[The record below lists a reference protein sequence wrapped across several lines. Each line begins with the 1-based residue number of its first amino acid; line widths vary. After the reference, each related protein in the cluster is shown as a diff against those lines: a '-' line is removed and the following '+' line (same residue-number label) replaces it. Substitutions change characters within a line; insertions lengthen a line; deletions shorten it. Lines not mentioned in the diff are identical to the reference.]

1 MVARY
6 GSRLAYRAPHQTHY
20 FIRRGISLSSAPAPQ
35 FRPDRVTGILGTATV
50 LALLYF
56 GRAVLIPITL
66 AIILSLLITPF
77 IHRLRRIGLGPT
89 LSVGVAVLTL
99 AFGVAAVGMVIGLQ
113 VVRIGSSLPQYADTI
128 RTKIHV
134 LDQLT
139 LGKLGELNGRAG
151 NWIEHLSDDQPK
163 PKVKAS
169 PVLTRSTAPIPVELH
184 EPALRPLQLL
194 TRIISS
200 VWAPLETA
208 GIVFVV
214 LIFVLL
220 EHESLR
226 DRFIRLAGGNDL
238 RGTTVAVND
247 AGERLSRFFVSQF
260 AVNLGVG
267 VLVWLGLSVIG
278 LSQALLWGAMAAILR
293 FIPYVGVWIAAFCAT
308 LLAAAISPDWSL
320 AVMTL
325 ILFLVIEIVFAQW
338 VEPKLYG
345 HTTGLSP
352 LSVVIAAIFWSW
364 IWGPVGLVLST
375 PLTLCLVVAGRY
387 FRALNMFEILLGEI
401 PALTLPQNFYQR
413 ALSGDTQEIITS
425 ARQILKRKS
434 FAAYCDT
441 VLVPAL
447 HLARADLE
455 ADAISRSEQLKV
467 ASAIAGVIEALG
479 ENPKW
484 WRQYTRISILEDVNI
499 GRQLRNRREAVS
511 GRTQGS
517 LDVPPGTIVLGIG
530 AGSSGDELAAEILVR
545 ILRKQAVDARHVTLN
560 ELGDTPPPE
569 VKPGILSMFCLVSI
583 EPVKEQAQIE
593 AALDS
598 LKTRLPHVQQLV
610 LIIANPFEKLQ
621 LPDSGLLQH
630 HDVAQSFEEA
640 AQRCLRTLHVYD
652 KKADKK

>member
-1 MVARY
+1 LSNQQEPRRQSNQVA
-6 GSRLAYRAPHQTHY
+6 
-20 FIRRGISLSSAPAPQ
+20 
-35 FRPDRVTGILGTATV
+35 GILGTATV

-56 GRAVLIPITL
+56 GRDVLIPITL

-77 IHRLRRIGLGPT
+77 IHRLRRLGLGQT
-89 LSVGVAVLTL
+89 LSVGVAVVTL
-99 AFGVAAVGMVIGLQ
+99 ALSLAAVGLAIGTQ
-113 VVRIGSSLPQYADTI
+113 VVRIGASLPQYADTI
-128 RTKIHV
+128 RSKISV

-139 LGKLGELNGRAG
+139 LGKLGELNGQAG
-151 NWIEHLSDDQPK
+151 RWIEHLSDDK
-163 PKVKAS
+163 DAGS
-169 PVLTRSTAPIPVELH
+169 TRTPGSTALRGNSNGTGPIPVEIH
-184 EPALRPLQLL
+184 APPQKPLQLL
-194 TRIISS
+194 TRIVSS

-220 EHESLR
+220 EHEALR

-238 RGTTVAVND
+238 RATTIAVND

-260 AVNLGVG
+260 AVNIGVG
-267 VLVWLGLSVIG
+267 VLVWTGLSILG

-308 LLAAAISPDWSL
+308 LLAAAISPGWSL

-325 ILFLVIEIVFAQW
+325 LLFLVIEVVFAQL

-413 ALSGDTQEIITS
+413 ALSGDTQEIIAS

-434 FAAYCDT
+434 FAAYCDS

-447 HLARADLE
+447 HLARADL
-455 ADAISRSEQLKV
+455 DANAIGKSEQLKV
-467 ASAIAGVIEALG
+467 GSAIASVIEALG

-484 WRQYTRISILEDVNI
+484 WRQYTRISMLEDVNI
-499 GRQLRNRREAVS
+499 GRQLRRRREAVI
-511 GRTQGS
+511 GGTQGS
-517 LDVPPGTIVLGIG
+517 FDVPAGTIVLGIG
-530 AGSSGDELAAEILVR
+530 AGSGADELAAEILVR
-545 ILRKQAVDARHVTLN
+545 ILRKQNVDGRHVTLG
-560 ELGDTPPPE
+560 EMGDAPPPD
-569 VKPGILSMFCLVSI
+569 VNPGIVAMFCLVSI
-583 EPVKEQAQIE
+583 EPAKEQAQIE
-593 AALDS
+593 SALIQMQQ
-598 LKTRLPHVQQLV
+598 RLPHVKQLV
-610 LIIANPFEKLQ
+610 LQIASPFEQLQ
-621 LPDSGLLQH
+621 LQDNAMAGAH
-630 HDVAQSFEEA
+630 EVVYSFEEA
-640 AQRCLRTLHVYD
+640 VQSCLRTLHVYD
-652 KKADKK
+652 KPGSGGKN

>member
-1 MVARY
+1 
-6 GSRLAYRAPHQTHY
+6 
-20 FIRRGISLSSAPAPQ
+20 LSSLPEPRRQSNQVA
-35 FRPDRVTGILGTATV
+35 GILGTATV

-56 GRAVLIPITL
+56 GRDVLIPITL

-77 IHRLRRIGLGPT
+77 IHRLRQIGLGQT
-89 LSVGVAVLTL
+89 LSVGVAVVTL
-99 AFGVAAVGMVIGLQ
+99 ALSVAAVGLVIGLQ

-128 RTKIHV
+128 RSKASV

-139 LGKLGELNGRAG
+139 LGKLGELSGQAGR
-151 NWIEHLSDDQPK
+151 WIAHLSDDQDK
-163 PKVKAS
+163 TDAA
-169 PVLTRSTAPIPVELH
+169 T
-184 EPALRPLQLL
+184 PALRNNGKGPVLVEIHEPPQKPLQLL
-194 TRIISS
+194 TRIVSS

-220 EHESLR
+220 EHEALR

-238 RGTTVAVND
+238 RATTIAVND

-260 AVNLGVG
+260 AVNIGVG
-267 VLVWLGLSVIG
+267 VLVWLGLSILG

-308 LLAAAISPDWSL
+308 LLAAAISPGWSL

-325 ILFLVIEIVFAQW
+325 MLFLVIEVVFAQL

-401 PALTLPQNFYQR
+401 PALTRPQNFYQR
-413 ALSGDTQEIITS
+413 ALSGDTQEIIAS
-425 ARQILKRKS
+425 ARRILKRKS
-434 FAAYCDT
+434 FAAYCDS

-447 HLARADLE
+447 HLARADLD
-455 ADAISRSEQLKV
+455 ANAISKSEQLKV
-467 ASAIAGVIEALG
+467 GSAIASVIEALG

-484 WRQYTRISILEDVNI
+484 WRQYTRISMLEDVNI
-499 GRQLRNRREAVS
+499 GHQLRRRREAVM

-517 LDVPPGTIVLGIG
+517 FDVPAGTIVLCIG
-530 AGSSGDELAAEILVR
+530 AGSGGDELAAEILVR
-545 ILRKQAVDARHVTLN
+545 ILRKQDVDGRHVTLA
-560 ELGDTPPPE
+560 EMGGAPPE
-569 VKPGILSMFCLVSI
+569 DVKPGIVAMFCLISI
-583 EPVKEQAQIE
+583 EPIKEQVQIE
-593 AALDS
+593 AALQQ
-598 LKTRLPHVQQLV
+598 LKQRLPDVKQVV
-610 LIIANPFEKLQ
+610 LQIASPFEQLQ
-621 LPDSGLLQH
+621 LQDLVPDTAH
-630 HDVAQSFEEA
+630 EVVHSFEEA
-640 AQRCLRTLHVYD
+640 VQSCLRTLHVYD
-652 KKADKK
+652 KA

>member
-1 MVARY
+1 
-6 GSRLAYRAPHQTHY
+6 
-20 FIRRGISLSSAPAPQ
+20 LSSAPLPQ
-35 FRPDRVTGILGTATV
+35 LRPDRVTGILGTATV

-56 GRAVLIPITL
+56 GRAVLIPVTL

-77 IHRLRRIGLGPT
+77 IHRLRRIGLGQT
-89 LSVGVAVLTL
+89 LSVGVAVITL
-99 AFGVAAVGMVIGLQ
+99 ALALGAVGMVIGLQ
-113 VVRIGSSLPQYADTI
+113 VVRIGTSLPQYADTI
-128 RTKIHV
+128 RSKVHV

-151 NWIEHLSDDQPK
+151 NWIAHLSDDEPAA
-163 PKVKAS
+163 AS
-169 PVLTRSTAPIPVELH
+169 HATRLRSNNANTPIPVEIH
-184 EPALRPLQLL
+184 EPAQRPLQLL
-194 TRIISS
+194 TRIVSS

-267 VLVWLGLSVIG
+267 LLVWLGLSVIG

-320 AVMTL
+320 AIMTL
-325 ILFLVIEIVFAQW
+325 ILFLVIEVVFAQW

-364 IWGPVGLVLST
+364 IWGPIGLVLST

-413 ALSGDTQEIITS
+413 ALSGDTQEIIAS

-447 HLARADLE
+447 HLARADLD
-455 ADAISRSEQLKV
+455 ANAISRSEQLKV
-467 ASAIAGVIEALG
+467 GSAIAAVIEALG

-484 WRQYTRISILEDVNI
+484 WRQYTRISMLEDVNI
-499 GRQLRNRREAVS
+499 GRQLRSRREAIS

-517 LDVPPGTIVLGIG
+517 FDVPPGTIVLSIG
-530 AGSSGDELAAEILVR
+530 AGSSADELAAEILVR
-545 ILRKQAVDARHVTLN
+545 ILRKQSVDGRHVTLG
-560 ELGDTPPPE
+560 ELGEAPPPD
-569 VKPGILSMFCLVSI
+569 VKPGIVSMFCLVSI

-593 AALDS
+593 AALET
-598 LKTRLPHVQQLV
+598 LKTRLPNVKQLV
-610 LIIANPFEKLQ
+610 LVIANPFEQLQ
-621 LPDSGLLQH
+621 LPTSGLLKQ
-630 HDVAQSFEEA
+630 HDVARSFEEA
-640 AQRCLRTLHVYD
+640 VQHCLRTLHVYD
-652 KKADKK
+652 KT

>member
-1 MVARY
+1 MSTQQEPRRQSNQVA
-6 GSRLAYRAPHQTHY
+6 
-20 FIRRGISLSSAPAPQ
+20 
-35 FRPDRVTGILGTATV
+35 GILGTATV

-56 GRAVLIPITL
+56 GRDVLIPITL

-77 IHRLRRIGLGPT
+77 IHRLRQIGLGQT
-89 LSVGVAVLTL
+89 LSVGVAVVTL
-99 AFGVAAVGMVIGLQ
+99 ALSLAAVGLVIGTQ
-113 VVRIGSSLPQYADTI
+113 VVRIGASLPQYADTI
-128 RTKIHV
+128 RSKVSV

-139 LGKLGELNGRAG
+139 LGKLGELNGQAG
-151 NWIEHLSDDQPK
+151 RWIEHLSDDQETGSGTAASD
-163 PKVKAS
+163 KAT
-169 PVLTRSTAPIPVELH
+169 LRSNGNGNSNGPIPVEIH
-184 EPALRPLQLL
+184 APPQKPLQLL
-194 TRIISS
+194 TRIVSS

-220 EHESLR
+220 EHEALR

-238 RGTTVAVND
+238 RATTIAVND

-260 AVNLGVG
+260 AVNIGVG
-267 VLVWLGLSVIG
+267 VLVWLGLSILG

-308 LLAAAISPDWSL
+308 LLAAAISPGWSL

-325 ILFLVIEIVFAQW
+325 MLFLVIEVVFAQL

-413 ALSGDTQEIITS
+413 ALSGDTQEIIAS

-434 FAAYCDT
+434 FAAYCDS
-441 VLVPAL
+441 VVVPAL
-447 HLARADLE
+447 HLARADLD
-455 ADAISRSEQLKV
+455 ANAISKSEQLKV
-467 ASAIAGVIEALG
+467 GTAIASVIEALG

-484 WRQYTRISILEDVNI
+484 WRQYTRISMLEDVNI
-499 GRQLRNRREAVS
+499 GRQLRRRREAIIGS
-511 GRTQGS
+511 TQGS
-517 LDVPPGTIVLGIG
+517 FDVPAGTIVLGIG
-530 AGSSGDELAAEILVR
+530 AGSGGDELAAEILVR
-545 ILRKQAVDARHVTLN
+545 ILRKQDVDGRHVTLG
-560 ELGDTPPPE
+560 EMGEAPPPD
-569 VKPGILSMFCLVSI
+569 VKPGIVAMFFLVSI

-593 AALDS
+593 SALIQMRQ
-598 LKTRLPHVQQLV
+598 RLPNVKQLV
-610 LIIANPFEKLQ
+610 LQIANPFEQLQ
-621 LPDSGLLQH
+621 LQDNAIEGAH
-630 HDVAQSFEEA
+630 EVVHSFEEA
-640 AQRCLRTLHVYD
+640 VQNCLRTLHVYD
-652 KKADKK
+652 KPGGKT

>member
-1 MVARY
+1 L
-6 GSRLAYRAPHQTHY
+6 S
-20 FIRRGISLSSAPAPQ
+20 SLSAPPSQ
-35 FRPDRVTGILGTATV
+35 PDRVTGILATATV

-56 GRAVLIPITL
+56 GRDVLIPITL
-66 AIILSLLITPF
+66 AIILSLLITPL
-77 IHRLRRIGLGPT
+77 IHRLRRIGLGQT
-89 LSVGVAVLTL
+89 LSVGVAVMSL
-99 AFGVAAVGMVIGLQ
+99 ALVLAAVGLVLGLQ
-113 VVRIGSSLPQYADTI
+113 VVRIGTSLPQYADTI
-128 RTKIHV
+128 RNKITV

-151 NWIEHLSDDQPK
+151 RWIEQLSEEHSNTTT
-163 PKVKAS
+163 AS
-169 PVLTRSTAPIPVELH
+169 LTHGNNKGPIQVEIH
-184 EPALRPLQLL
+184 EPQQRPLQLL
-194 TRIISS
+194 TRIVSS

-267 VLVWLGLSVIG
+267 VLVWLGLSLIG

-293 FIPYVGVWIAAFCAT
+293 FIPYVGVWIAACCAT
-308 LLAAAISPDWSL
+308 LLAAAISPGWSL
-320 AVMTL
+320 VIMTL
-325 ILFLVIEIVFAQW
+325 LLFLFIEVIFAQW

-441 VLVPAL
+441 VVIPAL
-447 HLARADLE
+447 HLARVDLE
-455 ADAISRSEQLKV
+455 ANAISKSEQLKV
-467 ASAIAGVIEALG
+467 ASAIATVIEALG

-484 WRQYTRISILEDVNI
+484 WRQYTRISMLEDVNI
-499 GRQLRNRREAVS
+499 GRQLRSRREAVS

-517 LDVPPGTIVLGIG
+517 FDVPPGTIVLGIG
-530 AGSSGDELAAEILVR
+530 AGSAGDELAAEILVR
-545 ILRKQAVDARHVTLN
+545 ILRKQNIDGRHVTLA
-560 ELGDTPPPE
+560 EMAGAPPPD
-569 VKPGILSMFCLVSI
+569 VRTGIVAMFCLVSI

-593 AALDS
+593 EALAALRI
-598 LKTRLPHVQQLV
+598 RLPHVRQLV
-610 LIIANPFEKLQ
+610 LVIANPFEQ
-621 LPDSGLLQH
+621 LRLPNLGLMEH
-630 HDVAQSFEEA
+630 HDVSQSFEEA
-640 AQRCLRTLHVYD
+640 VQRCLQTLGVYD
-652 KKADKK
+652 KK

>member
-1 MVARY
+1 MSSQPEPRRQTNQVA
-6 GSRLAYRAPHQTHY
+6 
-20 FIRRGISLSSAPAPQ
+20 
-35 FRPDRVTGILGTATV
+35 GILGTATV

-56 GRAVLIPITL
+56 GRDVLIPITL

-77 IHRLRRIGLGPT
+77 IHRLRRIGLGQT
-89 LSVGVAVLTL
+89 LSVGVAVVTL
-99 AFGVAAVGMVIGLQ
+99 ALSLAAVGLVIGVQ
-113 VVRIGSSLPQYADTI
+113 VVRIGGSLPQYADTI
-128 RTKIHV
+128 RSKVNV

-139 LGKLGELNGRAG
+139 LGKLGELNGQAG
-151 NWIEHLSDDQPK
+151 RWIDHLSDEKDA
-163 PKVKAS
+163 KA
-169 PVLTRSTAPIPVELH
+169 TASVGAAPALRAGSNVPIPVEIH
-184 EPALRPLQLL
+184 APPQKPLQLL
-194 TRIISS
+194 TRIASS

-220 EHESLR
+220 EHEALR

-238 RGTTVAVND
+238 RATTIAVND

-260 AVNLGVG
+260 AVNIGVG
-267 VLVWLGLSVIG
+267 VLVWLGLSILG

-308 LLAAAISPDWSL
+308 LLAAAISPGWSL

-325 ILFLVIEIVFAQW
+325 MLFLVIEVVFAQL

-413 ALSGDTQEIITS
+413 ALSGDTQEIIAS

-434 FAAYCDT
+434 FAAYCDS

-447 HLARADLE
+447 HLARADLD
-455 ADAISRSEQLKV
+455 ANAISKGEQLKV
-467 ASAIAGVIEALG
+467 GTAIASVIEALG

-484 WRQYTRISILEDVNI
+484 WRQYTRISMLEDVNI
-499 GRQLRNRREAVS
+499 GRQLRRRREAVI
-511 GRTQGS
+511 GGTQGS
-517 LDVPPGTIVLGIG
+517 FDVPAGTIVLGIG
-530 AGSSGDELAAEILVR
+530 AGSGGDELAAEILVR
-545 ILRKQAVDARHVTLN
+545 ILRKQNVDGRHVTLG
-560 ELGDTPPPE
+560 EMGDAPPPD
-569 VKPGILSMFCLVSI
+569 VKPGIVAMFCLVSI

-593 AALDS
+593 AALMQM
-598 LKTRLPHVQQLV
+598 TQRLPHVKQLV
-610 LIIANPFEKLQ
+610 LQIASPFEQLQ
-621 LPDSGLLQH
+621 LQDNAIDGAH
-630 HDVAQSFEEA
+630 EVVHSFEEA
-640 AQRCLRTLHVYD
+640 VQSCLRNLHVYD
-652 KKADKK
+652 KPGLISKI

>member
-1 MVARY
+1 MSSLPEPRRQSNQVA
-6 GSRLAYRAPHQTHY
+6 
-20 FIRRGISLSSAPAPQ
+20 
-35 FRPDRVTGILGTATV
+35 GILGTATV

-56 GRAVLIPITL
+56 GRDVLIPITL

-77 IHRLRRIGLGPT
+77 IHRLRQIGLGQT
-89 LSVGVAVLTL
+89 LSVGVAVVTL
-99 AFGVAAVGMVIGLQ
+99 ALSVAAVGLVIGLQ

-128 RTKIHV
+128 RSKASV

-139 LGKLGELNGRAG
+139 LGKLGELNGQAG
-151 NWIEHLSDDQPK
+151 RWIEHLSDDQD
-163 PKVKAS
+163 KAN
-169 PVLTRSTAPIPVELH
+169 VAT
-184 EPALRPLQLL
+184 PALRNSAKGPVMVEIHEPPQKPLQLL
-194 TRIISS
+194 TRIVSS

-220 EHESLR
+220 EHEALR

-238 RGTTVAVND
+238 RATTIAVND

-260 AVNLGVG
+260 AVNIGVG
-267 VLVWLGLSVIG
+267 VLVWLGLSILG

-308 LLAAAISPDWSL
+308 LLAAAISPGWSL

-325 ILFLVIEIVFAQW
+325 MLFLVIEVVFAQL

-401 PALTLPQNFYQR
+401 PALTRPQNFYQR
-413 ALSGDTQEIITS
+413 ALSGDTQEIIAS
-425 ARQILKRKS
+425 ARRILKRKS
-434 FAAYCDT
+434 FAAYCDS

-447 HLARADLE
+447 HLARADLD
-455 ADAISRSEQLKV
+455 ANAISKSEQLKV
-467 ASAIAGVIEALG
+467 GSAIASVIEALG

-484 WRQYTRISILEDVNI
+484 WRQYTRISMLEDVNI
-499 GRQLRNRREAVS
+499 GHQLRRRREAVI

-517 LDVPPGTIVLGIG
+517 FDVPAGTIVLCIG
-530 AGSSGDELAAEILVR
+530 AGSGGDELAAEILVR
-545 ILRKQAVDARHVTLN
+545 ILRKQDLDGRHVTLA
-560 ELGDTPPPE
+560 EMGGAPPE
-569 VKPGILSMFCLVSI
+569 DVKPGIVAMFCLVSI
-583 EPVKEQAQIE
+583 EPIKEQAQIE
-593 AALDS
+593 AAL
-598 LKTRLPHVQQLV
+598 LQLRQRLPDVKQVV
-610 LIIANPFEKLQ
+610 LQIASPFEQLQ
-621 LPDSGLLQH
+621 LQDLAVDDA
-630 HDVAQSFEEA
+630 HDIVHSFEEA
-640 AQRCLRTLHVYD
+640 VQSCLRTLHVYD
-652 KKADKK
+652 KV

>member
-1 MVARY
+1 MSSLPEPRRQSNQVA
-6 GSRLAYRAPHQTHY
+6 
-20 FIRRGISLSSAPAPQ
+20 
-35 FRPDRVTGILGTATV
+35 GILGTATV

-56 GRAVLIPITL
+56 GRDVLIPITL

-77 IHRLRRIGLGPT
+77 IHRLRQIGLGQT
-89 LSVGVAVLTL
+89 LSVGVAVVTL
-99 AFGVAAVGMVIGLQ
+99 ALSVAAVGLVIGLQ

-128 RTKIHV
+128 RSKASV

-139 LGKLGELNGRAG
+139 LGKLGELSGQAGR
-151 NWIEHLSDDQPK
+151 WIAHLSDDQDK
-163 PKVKAS
+163 TDAA
-169 PVLTRSTAPIPVELH
+169 T
-184 EPALRPLQLL
+184 PALRNNGKGPVLVEIHEPPQKPLQLL
-194 TRIISS
+194 TRIVSS

-220 EHESLR
+220 EHEALR

-238 RGTTVAVND
+238 RATTIAVND

-260 AVNLGVG
+260 AVNIGVG
-267 VLVWLGLSVIG
+267 VLVWLGLSILG

-308 LLAAAISPDWSL
+308 LLAAAISPGWSL

-325 ILFLVIEIVFAQW
+325 MLFLVIEVVFAQL

-401 PALTLPQNFYQR
+401 PALTRPQNFYQR
-413 ALSGDTQEIITS
+413 ALSGDTQEIIAS
-425 ARQILKRKS
+425 ARRILKRKS
-434 FAAYCDT
+434 FAAYCDS

-447 HLARADLE
+447 HLARADLD
-455 ADAISRSEQLKV
+455 ANAISKSEQLKV
-467 ASAIAGVIEALG
+467 GSAIASVIEALG

-484 WRQYTRISILEDVNI
+484 WRQYTRISMLEDVNI
-499 GRQLRNRREAVS
+499 GHQLRRRREAVM

-517 LDVPPGTIVLGIG
+517 FDVPAGTIVLCIG
-530 AGSSGDELAAEILVR
+530 AGSGGDELAAEILVR
-545 ILRKQAVDARHVTLN
+545 ILRKQDVDGRHVTLA
-560 ELGDTPPPE
+560 EMGGAPPE
-569 VKPGILSMFCLVSI
+569 DVKPGIVAMFCLISI
-583 EPVKEQAQIE
+583 EPIKEQVQIE
-593 AALDS
+593 AALQQ
-598 LKTRLPHVQQLV
+598 LKQRLPDVKQVV
-610 LIIANPFEKLQ
+610 LQIASPFEQLQ
-621 LPDSGLLQH
+621 LQDLVPDTAH
-630 HDVAQSFEEA
+630 EVVHSFEEA
-640 AQRCLRTLHVYD
+640 VQSCLRTLHVYD
-652 KKADKK
+652 KA

>member
-1 MVARY
+1 MSTSPEPRRQSNQVA
-6 GSRLAYRAPHQTHY
+6 
-20 FIRRGISLSSAPAPQ
+20 
-35 FRPDRVTGILGTATV
+35 GILGTATV

-56 GRAVLIPITL
+56 GRDVLIPITL

-77 IHRLRRIGLGPT
+77 IHRLRQIGFGQT
-89 LSVGVAVLTL
+89 LSV
-99 AFGVAAVGMVIGLQ
+99 VAAVATLALSLAAVGLVIGVQ
-113 VVRIGSSLPQYADTI
+113 VVRIGTSLPQYADTI
-128 RTKIHV
+128 RSKVTV

-139 LGKLGELNGRAG
+139 LGKLGELNGQAG
-151 NWIEHLSDDQPK
+151 RWIEQMSDDHELATATAPG
-163 PKVKAS
+163 
-169 PVLTRSTAPIPVELH
+169 LRSTGKSQRPIPVEIH
-184 EPALRPLQLL
+184 EQPQKPLQLL
-194 TRIISS
+194 TRIVSS

-220 EHESLR
+220 EHEALR

-238 RGTTVAVND
+238 RATTVAVND

-267 VLVWLGLSVIG
+267 ALVWLGLSILG

-293 FIPYVGVWIAAFCAT
+293 FVPYVGVWIAAFCAT
-308 LLAAAISPDWSL
+308 LLAAAISPGWSL

-325 ILFLVIEIVFAQW
+325 MLFLVIEVVFAQL

-401 PALTLPQNFYQR
+401 PALTRPQNFYQR
-413 ALSGDTQEIITS
+413 ALSGDTQEIIAS
-425 ARQILKRKS
+425 ARRILKRKS
-434 FAAYCDT
+434 FAAYCDS

-447 HLARADLE
+447 HLARADLD
-455 ADAISRSEQLKV
+455 ANAISKNEQLKV
-467 ASAIAGVIEALG
+467 GSSIAAVIEALG

-484 WRQYTRISILEDVNI
+484 WRQYTRISMLEDVNI
-499 GRQLRNRREAVS
+499 GHQLRRRREAVI

-517 LDVPPGTIVLGIG
+517 FDVPAGTIVLCIG
-530 AGSSGDELAAEILVR
+530 AATGPGAAGDELAAEILVR
-545 ILRKQAVDARHVTLN
+545 ILRKQDIDARHVTLTEMGN
-560 ELGDTPPPE
+560 EAPPDAR
-569 VKPGILSMFCLVSI
+569 PGIVAMICLVSI
-583 EPVKEQAQIE
+583 EPLKEQEQIE
-593 AALDS
+593 AAL
-598 LKTRLPHVQQLV
+598 LQMKQRLPNATQTV
-610 LIIANPFEKLQ
+610 LQIASPFEQLQ
-621 LPDSGLLQH
+621 LQDQ
-630 HDVAQSFEEA
+630 VAAGAHEVLHSFEEA
-640 AQRCLRTLHVYD
+640 VQSCLRNLHVYD
-652 KKADKK
+652 KT